1 MTVIVEKPYQ
11 FVPPHRGN
19 LWPSFIQTF
28 RLVDRYLARHD
39 GVVDHECRH
48 LQRLG
53 DSLAAGDSILLT
65 PNHCRY
71 ADPLVL
77 GWPARELR
85 THLYAMA
92 SWHLFARSPLQAF
105 AIQKMGGFSIFRE
118 GTDRQSLETAVEIL
132 TTAERPL
139 VLFPEGTTN
148 RTNDVLQPLLDGV
161 AFIARTAAKRR
172 AKQSGGRVVIHP
184 VAIKYL
190 FLGDIDQWGD
200 RVASKLEERLGWR
213 PTHHV
218 PLLNRIARLAEAL
231 LAIHEVRYL
240 GKPTD
245 RPLARR
251 RDALVE
257 HLLSTAEAEFA
268 LAADRSSGP
277 LGRVRKLRSKL
288 TAALAHCAAEQ
299 KEHLYHLIDA
309 VELSQ
314 QLYSF
319 PDRYLFQF
327 PTTDTQIVETL
338 ERMEEGLLGRV
349 DNPGPL
355 KAVIEFGEA
364 IVVPADRSPRGAA
377 DPLMAAIEASL
388 SAMLGRLA
396 LEANPVR
403 TAADDQ
409 VLSGPQLD
417 ADPWEPDAP
426 QLGSPPDDRASADP
440 RDLGSH
446 TATDPAVMNAQMEP
460 RKP

>member
-19 LWPSFIQTF
+19 LWPSFIQIS

-48 LQRLG
+48 LQRLR

-77 GWPARELR
+77 GWPARELH
-85 THLYAMA
+85 THVFAMA
-92 SWHLFARSPLQAF
+92 SWHLFARSRLQAF

-139 VLFPEGTTN
+139 ILFPEGTTN

-184 VAIKYL
+184 IAIKYL
-190 FLGDIDQWGD
+190 FLGDIQEWGD
-200 RVASKLEERLGWR
+200 RVASKLETRLGWR
-213 PTHHV
+213 PTHKM
-218 PLLNRIARLAEAL
+218 PLLSRIARLAEAM

-245 RPLARR
+245 QPLACR

-268 LAADRSSGP
+268 ITPDQGAGP
-277 LGRVRKLRSKL
+277 LGRVRKLRTKL
-288 TAALAHCAAEQ
+288 TGALASSTPEQ

-327 PTTDTQIVETL
+327 PITDTQVLETL
-338 ERMEEGLLGRV
+338 ERMEEALLGRV

-355 KAVIEFGEA
+355 KAVIEIGEA
-364 IVVPADRSPRGAA
+364 IVVAPDRAPRGTT
-377 DPLMAAIEASL
+377 DPLLTEIEHSL
-388 SAMLGRLA
+388 SGMLGRLA
-396 LEANPVR
+396 LEAKPVD
-403 TAADDQ
+403 AAVGAAEGPAT
-409 VLSGPQLD
+409 VLQP
-417 ADPWEPDAP
+417 DPWPPAAP
-426 QLGSPPDDRASADP
+426 PLGTPPDTRTNAHP
-440 RDLGSH
+440 R
-446 TATDPAVMNAQMEP
+446 Q
-460 RKP
+460 

>member
-53 DSLAAGDSILLT
+53 DSLAAGDSILLA

-190 FLGDIDQWGD
+190 FLGDIHEWGD
-200 RVASKLEERLGWR
+200 QVASKLEERLGWR
-213 PTHHV
+213 PTHHA
-218 PLLNRIARLAEAL
+218 PLLSRIARLAEAL
-231 LAIHEVRYL
+231 LSIHEVRYL

-245 RPLARR
+245 QPLARR
-251 RDALVE
+251 RDGLVE
-257 HLLSTAEAEFA
+257 HLLSIAEAEFA
-268 LAADRSSGP
+268 LPLDRSSGP

-288 TAALAHCAAEQ
+288 TAALAACSAQQ
-299 KEHLYHLIDA
+299 KEHFYHIIDA

-314 QLYSF
+314 QLYAF

-327 PTTDTQIVETL
+327 PTTDTQILETL
-338 ERMEEGLLGRV
+338 ERMEEALLGRV

-364 IVVPADRSPRGAA
+364 IVVPQDRPPRGAA
-377 DPLMAAIEASL
+377 DPLTAAIERPL
-388 SAMLGRLA
+388 SEMLGRLA
-396 LEANPVR
+396 LEANRVE
-403 TAADDQ
+403 TAASDGESPSDRSETDPWQ
-409 VLSGPQLD
+409 PPPPPLGAAPDNRATTGQHFPGRSSV
-417 ADPWEPDAP
+417 ADPAIMTGE
-426 QLGSPPDDRASADP
+426 
-440 RDLGSH
+440 
-446 TATDPAVMNAQMEP
+446 TETK
-460 RKP
+460 KP

>member
-1 MTVIVEKPYQ
+1 MTVIVEKPYR

-28 RLVDRYLARHD
+28 RLVDRYLAKHD
-39 GVVDHECRH
+39 GVVAHECRH
-48 LQRLG
+48 LQRLA

-118 GTDRQSLETAVEIL
+118 GTDRQSLETAVDIL

-148 RTNDVLQPLLDGV
+148 RTNDVLQPLLEGV

-184 VAIKYL
+184 IAIKYL
-190 FLGDIDQWGD
+190 FLGDIQEWGD

-213 PTHHV
+213 PTHHL
-218 PLLNRIARLAEAL
+218 PLLSRIARLAEAI

-240 GKPTD
+240 GKPTAQ
-245 RPLARR
+245 PLARR

-257 HLLSTAEAEFA
+257 HLLSTVEAEFA
-268 LAADRSSGP
+268 VVADRSGGP

-288 TAALAHCAAEQ
+288 TAALANCSAEQ
-299 KEHLYHLIDA
+299 KEQLYHLIDA

-327 PTTDTQIVETL
+327 PTTDTQILETL
-338 ERMEEGLLGRV
+338 ERMEEGLMGRV

-355 KAVIEFGEA
+355 KAVIEIGEA
-364 IVVPADRSPRGAA
+364 IVVPEDRPPRGTA
-377 DPLMAAIEASL
+377 DPLMTAIEHSL
-388 SAMLGRLA
+388 GEMLGRLA
-396 LEANPVR
+396 LEANLVE
-403 TAADDQ
+403 AADDAQ
-409 VLSGPQLD
+409 NGLSRRLASSHLESDWSPVAGAPDIRAADQPREVGIDTVAGP
-417 ADPWEPDAP
+417 AV
-426 QLGSPPDDRASADP
+426 
-440 RDLGSH
+440 
-446 TATDPAVMNAQMEP
+446 TTDPTGPKNP
-460 RKP
+460 